1 MKKFIISEEE
11 RKHILGLYNLIEQK
25 PESSYDRLA
34 ASQLAKSD
42 EDYMERL
49 KNIEASYDSEAR
61 KVDENSLTSIEWF
74 LDNFVD
80 VISAIFDGI
89 PGMGNLVSAGIDIV
103 HALSYFARAYFST
116 DKKYQ
121 AECYFNGI
129 VTGLFALVPF
139 AGNVISLGFR
149 GAISKYMNM
158 QADELIKFLAGKGFR
173 SHVNMPFPV
182 GSFIFNWIA
191 AIKSLIKDELGEYDT
206 LVASKDYLK
215 KAREVMKDISTK
227 FGLAS
232 YVILPL
238 FSTYIKL
245 IDSAIKFV
253 EDEEEVLDDY
263 IEIIK
268 PTICNSPDDV
278 GEYEG
283 IVIVGTYGDYDNLVK
298 REKEMKEKGYKIY
311 NQCLDNGTTR
321 LGVRIKYSDANDF
334 ETKFNKVKEF
344 QSNAWVLKFSDTKIG
359 MEMTKQFNNLMKYV
373 TGN

>member
-49 KNIEASYDSEAR
+49 KNVEASYNQEAR

-74 LDNFVD
+74 LDTFTD
-80 VISAIFDGI
+80 IISAIFDGI
-89 PGMGNLVSAGIDIV
+89 PGMGNLVSGGIDIV
-103 HALSYFARAYFST
+103 HVLSYFARAYFST

-121 AECYFNGI
+121 AECYYNGI
-129 VTGLFALVPF
+129 VTGLLATIPF
-139 AGNVISLGFR
+139 AGNVIILGFR

-173 SHVNMPFPV
+173 SQVNMPLPL

-206 LVASKDYLK
+206 LVYCKDYLK

-245 IDSAIKFV
+245 IDSAIKFL

-263 IEIIK
+263 IEKLK
-268 PTICNSPDDV
+268 PTICNSPEDV

-311 NQCLDNGTTR
+311 NQCLDNGSTR

-344 QSNAWVLKFSDTKIG
+344 QSNAWVLKFSETAIG
-359 MEMTKQFNNLMKYV
+359 IKMTNQFKNLMKYI